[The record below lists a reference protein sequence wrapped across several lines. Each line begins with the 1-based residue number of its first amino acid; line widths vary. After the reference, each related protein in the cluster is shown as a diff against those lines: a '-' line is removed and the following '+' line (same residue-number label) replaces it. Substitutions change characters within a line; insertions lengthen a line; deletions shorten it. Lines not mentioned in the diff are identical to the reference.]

1 MVAAEHVRAPEV
13 AEDSAHEALSESLQD
28 PSYGA
33 DTLKHLRQNS
43 ALLAVLRD
51 SGQFNRPDTTFVD
64 LGSGKGDTLSVCVS
78 VSPPSR
84 RGLEP
89 QRGPLRTLVL

>member
-1 MVAAEHVRAPEV
+1 MAEQAV
-13 AEDSAHEALSESLQD
+13 HEALADSLRN

-51 SGQFNRPDTTFVD
+51 AGLQDGERTFVE
-64 LGSGKGDTLSVCVS
+64 LGSGKGEAWYSSGCGAS
-78 VSPPSR
+78 GR
-84 RGLEP
+84 
-89 QRGPLRTLVL
+89 